1 MKSIKDMSVKELRA
15 QRKMLV
21 RDRAWAGIGYAL
33 FYENQIRQVDKELA
47 KRKRKE
53 A

>member
-1 MKSIKDMSVKELRA
+1 MKSIKDMSMKELRA
-15 QRKMLV
+15 QKKMLM

-33 FYENQIRQVDKELA
+33 FYENQIRQVNKEME
-47 KRKRKE
+47 KRRKK

>member
-1 MKSIKDMSVKELRA
+1 MKSIKDMNMKELRA
-15 QRKMLV
+15 QKKMLM

-33 FYENQIRQVDKELA
+33 FYENQISKVNEELE
-47 KRKRKE
+47 KRRKK